1 MNRRR
6 VITTLLTALLL
17 LCALPAVARLSA
29 LEFGPAKVL
38 VVR

>member
-6 VITTLLTALLL
+6 VITALLTALLL
-17 LCALPAVARLSA
+17 LCALPAVARLPA
-29 LEFGPAKVL
+29 PEFGPAKVL